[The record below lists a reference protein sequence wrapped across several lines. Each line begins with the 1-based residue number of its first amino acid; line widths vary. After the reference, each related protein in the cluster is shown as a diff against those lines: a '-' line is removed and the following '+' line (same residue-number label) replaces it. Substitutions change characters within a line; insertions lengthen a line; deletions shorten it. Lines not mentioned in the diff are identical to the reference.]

1 MKKILFLFLLLLVK
15 FSFAQQSITGTIKD
29 SKDSLLEGVSV
40 FIPELQTGTI
50 TDDKG
55 NFSFNNLPKS
65 TVAIQFTLVGYKSQ
79 VINVNTG
86 TTQAL
91 TVSMEASATE
101 LEEVLVTASNTKL
114 PDNTPFPANSISQE
128 GIRKYSAPSLMG
140 NLSYQPGIDKITI
153 GNGIAKP
160 VIRGLSFNR
169 ILLYSQGTRI
179 ENQQW
184 DDHHDLGITDVGIEN
199 VEIVRGPAALIYGA
213 DALGGAL
220 IFVDEKP
227 AAAGSTVSD
236 LNFGFGSNTLAL
248 SGDIGVRHASKNGFF
263 YGLRVGTTNA
273 TSYLQGEFEK
283 VDENGVT
290 KTESDEFAFN
300 SKYFDATAKVN
311 VGVSKKW
318 GMSEL
323 SYSYTGQ
330 TIGIVEDESA
340 DAGTAKPVEE
350 EKDEQRKRDFEAPN
364 QEVKTNIIS
373 LENTFITGKSKVNVN
388 LAYQL
393 NDRKEFEP
401 LPDGNKHPVDEEIGL
416 MLNTVT
422 YDLKWTSNAEKKIGL
437 TVGSQGLFLNNENT
451 GKEILVPDAKVSD
464 IGGYGIVRYDMDNL
478 NLLAGLRYDI
488 RTIKAEGEE
497 EEGGVEEDTFIVMNT
512 ADTIGR
518 PEVEIEQDY
527 APVSFSLGA
536 SYHAGEHFTIKLNG
550 ATGFSAPNY
559 AQLGTFGK
567 HEGAYRFERGNAGL
581 KVEQNLEG
589 DLGLIYESRFITFNL
604 AGYMNMINDYIYIE
618 STGDTIVRITPDH
631 RDTLPVYDYKQ
642 GDATLSGAEIGFD
655 IHPSGLKWLDIG
667 VTYAMT
673 SGKFDK
679 TVNGNDNLPYI
690 PSNKLV
696 GELKLMKEK
705 LWKFNGAYFSVI
717 ASNYSDQGNLSYYE
731 DLDSK
736 AAEAKG
742 YDFEGYTLLDFH
754 LGAAFKMGKQK
765 ASFDIFCTNALNTG
779 YFNQLSLIKYIG
791 VRDMGRNIGVRLHIP
806 ICYSVK

>member
-1 MKKILFLFLLLLVK
+1 MKKIIYLFLILFVK
-15 FSFAQQSITGTIKD
+15 NSFAQQTITGTVKD
-29 SKDSLLEGVSV
+29 KETPLEGVSV

-55 NFSFNNLPKS
+55 NFSLTNLPKS
-65 TVAIQFTLVGYKSQ
+65 TIAIQFTLVGYKSQ
-79 VINVNTG
+79 VKNVNTESS
-86 TTQAL
+86 QAL
-91 TVSMEASATE
+91 TVAMEESATE

-114 PDNTPFPANSISQE
+114 PDNTPFPAISISQD
-128 GIRKYSAPSLMG
+128 GLRKYSGPNLMS

-160 VIRGLSFNR
+160 VIRGLSFNQ
-169 ILLYSQGTRI
+169 ILLYSQGSRV

-227 AAAGSTVSD
+227 APAGKTISD
-236 LNFGFGSNTLAL
+236 FNLGFGSSALSL
-248 SGDIGVRHASKNGFF
+248 SGDIGVRHTSNNGLF
-263 YGLRVGTTNA
+263 YGIRIGTTSA

-283 VDENGVT
+283 EDGSGGEEEEG
-290 KTESDEFAFN
+290 EEFAFN
-300 SKYFDATAKVN
+300 SKYFDMTGKLN

-318 GMSEL
+318 GMSKL
-323 SYSYTGQ
+323 SYSYTNQ
-330 TIGIVEDESA
+330 IIGVVEDESA
-340 DAGTAKPVEE
+340 DAGGANEE
-350 EKDEQRKRDFEAPN
+350 EDKEEQRKRDFEAPN
-364 QEVKTNIIS
+364 QEVSTHIIS
-373 LENTFITGKSKVNVN
+373 LENTLITGKSKVNLN

-416 MLNTVT
+416 MLNTMT
-422 YDLKWTSNAEKKIGL
+422 YDLKWTSDAEKKFGV
-437 TVGSQGLFLNNENT
+437 TVGTQGLFLNNENT

-464 IGGYGIVRYDMDNL
+464 VAGYGIVRYDMDKL
-478 NLLAGLRYDI
+478 NLLAGLRYDM
-488 RTIKAEGEE
+488 RSIKAEGEG
-497 EEGGVEEDTFIVMNT
+497 EEGEVEEDTFIVMNT
-512 ADTIGR
+512 ADTIMH

-527 APVSFSLGA
+527 TPVSFSLGA
-536 SYHAGEHFTIKLNG
+536 SYHLGEDFTIKLNG

-567 HEGAYRFERGNAGL
+567 HEGTYRFERGNADL
-581 KVEQNLEG
+581 KVMQNVEG
-589 DLGLIYESRFITFNL
+589 DLGLIYENPFITFNVS
-604 AGYMNMINDYIYIE
+604 GYMNMVKDYIYIE
-618 STGDTIVRITPDH
+618 STNDTIVRITPDG

-642 GDATLSGAEIGFD
+642 ADATLSGAEIGFD
-655 IHPSGLKWLDIG
+655 IHPSGLKWLDLG
-667 VTYAMT
+667 VTYAMIN
-673 SGKFDK
+673 GKFADP
-679 TVNGNDNLPYI
+679 VNGNDNLPYI

-696 GELKLMKEK
+696 VELKLMKEK
-705 LWKFNGAYFSVI
+705 LWKFSNTYFSVI

-731 DLDSK
+731 ELDTK

-742 YDFEGYTLLDFH
+742 LEFEGYTLLDLH
-754 LGAAFKMGKQK
+754 LGASFKMGKQK
-765 ASFDIFCTNALNTG
+765 ASFDLFCTNVMNTG

-791 VRDMGRNIGVRLHIP
+791 VRDMGRNIGFRLHIP
-806 ICYSVK
+806 IAG